1 MRLLACCCDTAAE
14 AASLKAL
21 RGQSAATHDILLW
34 SLLDKAFKGEL

>member
-1 MRLLACCCDTAAE
+1 MRLLACCCDTRAK

-21 RGQSAATHDILLW
+21 QAQSAATHDILLS